1 MFDWTIS
8 DLLITPQNRE
18 VFRPLL
24 YVCINMLY
32 GASGKK
38 NTMGDINQDAAH
50 SQVRKSWKGRLRN
63 QERCG
68 SSQLKLTQHAITRV
82 INLEHAV

>member
-8 DLLITPQNRE
+8 DLLIRPQNRD
-18 VFRPLL
+18 VFRPVL

-38 NTMGDINQDAAH
+38 NTMGDIIN
-50 SQVRKSWKGRLRN
+50 
-63 QERCG
+63 
-68 SSQLKLTQHAITRV
+68 SQLKLTQHAITRV
-82 INLEHAV
+82 INLEQAV